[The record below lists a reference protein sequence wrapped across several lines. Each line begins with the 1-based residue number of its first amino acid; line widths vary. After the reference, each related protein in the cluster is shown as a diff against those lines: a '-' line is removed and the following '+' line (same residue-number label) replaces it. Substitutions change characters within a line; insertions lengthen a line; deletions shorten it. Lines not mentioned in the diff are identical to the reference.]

1 MWNSGL
7 WSNNSAPCRIEWR
20 PSRVLVAALML
31 LGVLGAVSLLAS
43 EIPASAAWLFALG
56 SLASG
61 ARFARKEAG
70 RPLLQL
76 AWSARGLEVEGRK
89 VDDPCLDW
97 RGPLVFLR
105 WRDAD
110 GRPCRVSW
118 WPDTLDG
125 HARRELRLAAS
136 AASPVRATP
145 SMAP

>member
-1 MWNSGL
+1 M
-7 WSNNSAPCRIEWR
+7 
-20 PSRVLVAALML
+20 LVVALML
-31 LGVLGAVSLLAS
+31 LGVLGAVSLFAS
-43 EIPASAAWLFALG
+43 EIPTSAAWLLALG
-56 SLASG
+56 SLAKG
-61 ARFARKEAG
+61 AWLAKKEVG
-70 RPLLQL
+70 RPPVQL
-76 AWSARGLEVEGRK
+76 AWTTRGLEVEGRK

>member
-1 MWNSGL
+1 MPNSGH

-20 PSRVLVAALML
+20 PSRVLAAALML

-43 EIPASAAWLFALG
+43 EVPASVAWLLALG
-56 SLASG
+56 SLANG
-61 ARFARKEAG
+61 ARLAKKEAG
-70 RPLLQL
+70 RPSLQL
-76 AWSARGLEVEGRK
+76 AWTSRGLEVEGRK
-89 VDDPCLDW
+89 VDDPGMDW
-97 RGPLVFLR
+97 RGPMVFLR

-125 HARRELRLAAS
+125 HARRELRLAAD

-145 SMAP
+145 SVAP